1 MGSRLSIYLPILF
14 TLLIFSACDKKQEGQ
29 KRAPKESV
37 KVLKRKKKSLLGGS
51 FRVSD
56 IDNRTT
62 RIHFEDAKVLVD
74 KVIQPIVIIH
84 LFAPWCPPCRGMLPY
99 LSEIQRKY
107 ARRVFVIG
115 IVVNSSIG
123 NEELRRFMQRYDA
136 TFFISNAKDNDRL
149 ARCLAA
155 ELSLPENYPIPLTLV
170 YKNGERVIDIEGAAP
185 QEMLENIIEQLK

>member
-1 MGSRLSIYLPILF
+1 MRGRLSIYLPILF
-14 TLLIFSACDKKQEGQ
+14 TLLIFSACNEKREEE

-37 KVLKRKKKSLLGGS
+37 KVLKREKKSLLGSS

-74 KVIQPIVIIH
+74 KVIQPVVIIH

-99 LSEIQRKY
+99 LSDIQRRY
-107 ARRVFVIG
+107 SRMVFVIG
-115 IVVNSSIG
+115 IVVNSSID
-123 NEELRRFMQRYDA
+123 NAQLRTFMKRYDA
-136 TFFISNAKDNDRL
+136 TFFISNAEDNDRL
-149 ARCLAA
+149 ARRLAV

-170 YKNGERVIDIEGAAP
+170 YKNGERIIDIEGAVP
-185 QEMLENIIEQLK
+185 QEMLENIVEELK